1 MNQEKVLQSF
11 NRINW
16 NLNEYPEKSEDI
28 DNIRG
33 VINSYF
39 LNKNVSFEEV
49 KTGVWYWYNRTKM
62 WVCVTNKFT
71 DTFGTKFI
79 ESEDFIIKYEENEF
93 FANMVKDD

>member
-71 DTFGTKFI
+71 DAFGTKFI